1 MPICRN
7 VRPGNTGNPAAWNH
21 SQRFPGGCPLDRGA
35 RAGMRL
41 PLPMGLALAPTDQA
55 CFSLDPP
62 TALPGDTHTHTFL
75 RTSKYNAPVVYYLAL
90 NKGACITCDVNT
102 NRKGSGCKQ
111 LVVMR
116 RHAMHFVCLLGGF
129 PRSV

>member
-1 MPICRN
+1 M
-7 VRPGNTGNPAAWNH
+7 GNPAAWNQC
-21 SQRFPGGCPLDRGA
+21 QRFPGGCPLDMGA

-55 CFSLDPP
+55 CFILDPP
-62 TALPGDTHTHTFL
+62 TALPGDTHTHTHTHTFL
-75 RTSKYNAPVVYYLAL
+75 RTCKKTTPLLCTIIAL
-90 NKGACITCDVNT
+90 DKAACITFDVNT

-116 RHAMHFVCLLGGF
+116 WHAMDFVSLLGGF
-129 PRSV
+129 LHTV